1 MDHVIHTKLGEGR
14 RVVIPAELCQKYG
27 LQPGDPVVLES
38 SEGGITVRRLDDVIE
53 DVQAYFAEA
62 APAKVVL
69 SEELLRDRRKEA
81 EKEAD
86 E

>member
-14 RVVIPAELCQKYG
+14 RVVIPAELCERYG
-27 LQPGDPVVLES
+27 LNPGDPVVLEP
-38 SEGGITVRRLDDVIE
+38 SESGITVRPLDDVIE
-53 DVQAYFAEA
+53 DVQAYFAGA
-62 APAKVVL
+62 APAKIVL

-81 EKEAD
+81 VKEAD

>member
-1 MDHVIHTKLGEGR
+1 MSNVVHTKLGEGR

-27 LQPGDPVVLES
+27 LNPGDPVVLEP
-38 SEGGITVRRLDDVIE
+38 SEDGIRVRPLDGVVE
-53 DVQAYFAEA
+53 DVQAYFSGV

-69 SEELLRDRRKEA
+69 SEELLSDRRKEA
-81 EKEAD
+81 AKEAD